1 MANKL
6 YDETAIQNIADSIRV
21 KNGSSDTYK
30 VSEMSD
36 AILNIG
42 NSIPSKAQRCTVSE
56 YAAMQSH
63 DPDTMYLVYTFGKYG
78 MDTGKIYFGDDLVYP
93 PHDST
98 HEFFY
103 RSVFFPD
110 SNAADSSGS
119 SIYFLETGICVD
131 GANNERDFE
140 LSFKAT
146 KSPNATYD
154 YQPIIGTGSDSVMR
168 LLYYSQYGELKLTST
183 GAGDKTLISSNC
195 WEHDITIKRIN
206 SGTTLEVY
214 DNGVLVNTDTLVK
227 QTGVD
232 TLGLC
237 RYNTTHRL
245 QGTIDYISFK
255 WLS

>member
-1 MANKL
+1 
-6 YDETAIQNIADSIRV
+6 
-21 KNGSSDTYK
+21 
-30 VSEMSD
+30 MSN

-78 MDTGKIYFGDDLVYP
+78 MNTGKIYFGDDLIYP
-93 PHDST
+93 PHDLT

-103 RSVFFPD
+103 RSVLFPD

-119 SIYFLETGICVD
+119 ASYFIETGICID

-140 LSFKAT
+140 LAFKAT
-146 KSPNATYD
+146 KSPNATLSE
-154 YQPIIGTGSDSVMR
+154 QVIIGTGSNSVLR
-168 LLYYSQYGELKLTST
+168 ELYYYGNNLTLAST
-183 GAGDKTLISSNC
+183 GYGDSTIVSNC
-195 WEHDITIKRIN
+195 WGHDITLKRIN
-206 SGTTLEVY
+206 SGTTLEIY
-214 DNGVLVNTDTLVK
+214 DGGILVNTITIVK
-227 QTGVD
+227 QTD
-232 TLGLC
+232 TETLGLG
-237 RYNTTHRL
+237 RYNTSQRL